1 MTTTLKIGAM
11 SALMLAGLAACAPQK
26 IMLGE
31 TFFPDT
37 NKVARESLKVSG
49 AQGNAGTGDAA
60 LTNFYIQVCDVNGNS
75 QTNCQTTLVLENIT
89 DYVIRPRF

>member
-26 IMLGE
+26 IMLGD

-37 NKVARESLKVSG
+37 NKVARESLKISSD
-49 AQGNAGTGDAA
+49 QGNSGTGGTG
-60 LTNFYIQVCDVNGNS
+60 LTNFYIQVCDVNGND

-89 DYVIRPRF
+89 DYVIRQRF